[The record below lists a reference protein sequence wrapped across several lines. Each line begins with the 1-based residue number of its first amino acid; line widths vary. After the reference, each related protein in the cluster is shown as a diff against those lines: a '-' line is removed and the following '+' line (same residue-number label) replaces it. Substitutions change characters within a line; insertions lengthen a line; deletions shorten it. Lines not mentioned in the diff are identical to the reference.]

1 MQLCRIWSAKQN
13 EGNTINCY
21 FGRERYMHMRRIWIV
36 ILLVMAMGS
45 QAQHRTQVM
54 DSDIRTLRMRYM
66 IEALEP
72 SGTVNRPYL
81 VLPESGVIDGS
92 EAENTLEISFD
103 EMSHDVHQYSYRV
116 LHCNRDWTES
126 DISSYEYVDGFTT
139 ADIVDYEHSMN
150 TQQAYTHYSFAFPN
164 EDMQLKASG
173 NYVVQIYEDG
183 DQDRV
188 VAEVCFRVVEP
199 IVGIDVN
206 VRANTDIELNGRYQQ
221 LDVDVQTKALNV
233 RDAGD
238 VKVIV
243 EQNGRLDNQVVLE
256 KPTFVEPNRL
266 RYMNQKSLIF
276 EGGNEYRHFDA
287 YSTYYAGYHVDRVQ
301 YAQGEYHA
309 LLDIDEV
316 RGTKNRNAGREG
328 LPYVTERDA
337 NGQWLVNCEKTD
349 YVDTEAEYMWVHFV
363 LPVDEYV
370 MDGHVFV
377 GGEAF
382 GNQLSALNRMAYDA
396 EHKSYYLY
404 AYLKQG
410 GYDYMY
416 YVQGKNGVT
425 SLPLEGS
432 HWQTENAY
440 AVWVYYTPFGGR
452 YDRLVGCKVL

>member
-1 MQLCRIWSAKQN
+1 MK
-13 EGNTINCY
+13 
-21 FGRERYMHMRRIWIV
+21 RRL
-36 ILLVMAMGS
+36 ILLLFMVSMAGY
-45 QAQHRTQVM
+45 AQHKTQVL

-66 IEALEP
+66 KEALEP
-72 SGTVNRPYL
+72 SGTVSRPYL

-103 EMSHDVHQYSYRV
+103 EMSHDVHQYSYCV
-116 LHCNRDWTES
+116 VHCNRDWTES

-183 DQDRV
+183 DQENV
-188 VAEVCFRVVEP
+188 VAEVCFRIVEP
-199 IVGIDVN
+199 MVSMDAN
-206 VRANTDIELNGRYQQ
+206 VRGNTDMEFNGRYQQ
-221 LDVDVQTKALNV
+221 LDIDVNIRSLNLQNPNEIKIV
-233 RDAGD
+233 
-238 VKVIV
+238 V
-243 EQNGRLDNQVVLE
+243 EQNGRRDNQVVLSR
-256 KPTFVEPNRL
+256 PTFVEPNRL
-266 RYMNQKSLIF
+266 RYVNQKALIF
-276 EGGNEYRHFDA
+276 EGGNEYRHFDI
-287 YSTYYAGYHVDRVQ
+287 YSAYYAGYHVDRVE

-316 RGTKNRNAGREG
+316 RGTKNKNAGREG
-328 LPYVTERDA
+328 LPYVTEMDA

-363 LPVDEYV
+363 LPVDQYV
-370 MDGHVFV
+370 MDGQVFV

-382 GNQLSALNRMAYDA
+382 GNQLSAQNRMEYNADQKY
-396 EHKSYYLY
+396 YYLY

-416 YVQGKNGVT
+416 YVLGQNGVT
-425 SLPLEGS
+425 SLPIEGS
-432 HWQTENAY
+432 HWQTQNEY
-440 AVWVYYTPFGGR
+440 SICVYYTPFGGR
-452 YDRLVGCKVL
+452 CDRLVGYKVL

>member
-1 MQLCRIWSAKQN
+1 
-13 EGNTINCY
+13 
-21 FGRERYMHMRRIWIV
+21 MRRIWIV

-45 QAQHRTQVM
+45 QAQHKTQVL

-72 SGTVNRPYL
+72 SGTVSRPYL

-183 DQDRV
+183 DQENV
-188 VAEVCFRVVEP
+188 VAEVCFRIVEP
-199 IVGIDVN
+199 MVSMDAN
-206 VRANTDIELNGRYQQ
+206 VRGNTDMEFNGRYQQ
-221 LDVDVQTKALNV
+221 LDIDVNIRSLNLQNPNEIKIV
-233 RDAGD
+233 
-238 VKVIV
+238 V
-243 EQNGRLDNQVVLE
+243 EQNGRRDNQVVLSR
-256 KPTFVEPNRL
+256 PTFVEPNRL
-266 RYMNQKSLIF
+266 RYVNQKALIF
-276 EGGNEYRHFDA
+276 EGGNEYRHFDI
-287 YSTYYAGYHVDRVQ
+287 YSAYYAGYHVDRVE

-316 RGTKNRNAGREG
+316 RGTKNKNAGREG
-328 LPYVTERDA
+328 LPYVTEMDA

-363 LPVDEYV
+363 LPVDQYV
-370 MDGHVFV
+370 MDGQVFV

-382 GNQLSALNRMAYDA
+382 GNQLSAQNRMEYNADQKY
-396 EHKSYYLY
+396 YYLY

-416 YVQGKNGVT
+416 YVLGQNGVT
-425 SLPLEGS
+425 SLPIEGS
-432 HWQTENAY
+432 HWQTQNEY
-440 AVWVYYTPFGGR
+440 SICVYYTPFGGR
-452 YDRLVGCKVL
+452 CDRLVGYKVL

>member
-1 MQLCRIWSAKQN
+1 MVSIA
-13 EGNTINCY
+13 GY
-21 FGRERYMHMRRIWIV
+21 
-36 ILLVMAMGS
+36 
-45 QAQHRTQVM
+45 AQHRTQVL

-72 SGTVNRPYL
+72 SGMVSRPYL

-92 EAENTLEISFD
+92 DEENALEISFD

-116 LHCNRDWTES
+116 LHCQMDWTES
-126 DISSYEYVDGFTT
+126 SISSYEYVDGFTT

-164 EDMQLKASG
+164 EEMQLKASG

-183 DQDRV
+183 NQDRI

-199 IVGIDVN
+199 IVGIEAHL
-206 VRANTDIELNGRYQQ
+206 RANTDIELSGRYQQ
-221 LDVDVQTKALNV
+221 LDVDVQTKALNL

-238 VKVIV
+238 VKLVV
-243 EQNGRLDNQVVLE
+243 EQNGRWDNRVVLE
-256 KPTFVEPNRL
+256 KPTFVEPNGL
-266 RYMNQKSLIF
+266 RYVNQKSLIF
-276 EGGNEYRHFDA
+276 EGGNEFRHFDT
-287 YSTYYAGYHVDRVQ
+287 YSSYYAGNHVDRVR
-301 YAQGEYHA
+301 YTQGEYHA
-309 LLDIDEV
+309 LLEVDNV
-316 RGTKNRNAGREG
+316 RGTKNKYAGREG

-363 LPVDEYV
+363 LPVEHYV
-370 MDGHVFV
+370 LDGDVFV

-382 GNQLSALNRMAYDA
+382 GNQMSAQNKMAYDV
-396 EHKSYYLY
+396 EQKCYYLY

-416 YVQGKNGVT
+416 YVMGTNGVT
-425 SLPLEGS
+425 SMPLEGS
-432 HWQTENAY
+432 HWQTENEY
-440 AVWVYYTPFGGR
+440 AVWVYYRPFGAR
-452 YDRLVGCKVL
+452 YDRLVAVKRL

>member
-1 MQLCRIWSAKQN
+1 
-13 EGNTINCY
+13 
-21 FGRERYMHMRRIWIV
+21 MRKGLIV
-36 ILLVMAMGS
+36 ILLALAIGS

-81 VLPESGVIDGS
+81 VLPKSGMIDGS
-92 EAENTLEISFD
+92 EDENTLEISFD

-116 LHCNRDWTES
+116 VHCNRDWTES
-126 DISSYEYVDGFTT
+126 NISSYEYVYGFTT

-150 TQQAYTHYSFAFPN
+150 TQQAYTHYWFSFPN
-164 EDMQLKASG
+164 SDMQLKASG

-183 DQDRV
+183 DQENV

-199 IVGIDVN
+199 LARAEAN
-206 VRANTDIELNGRYQQ
+206 VRANTDSELNGRYQQ
-221 LDVDVQTKALNV
+221 LDLDVTTAALNM
-233 RDAGD
+233 RDAND
-238 VKVIV
+238 VKVV
-243 EQNGRLDNQVVLE
+243 VQQNGRWDNQVVLE

-266 RYMNQKSLIF
+266 RYVNQKALIF
-276 EGGNEYRHFDA
+276 EGGNEYRHFDI
-287 YSTYYAGYHVDRVQ
+287 YSSYYAGYHVDRVE

-316 RGTKNRNAGREG
+316 RGTKNKNAGREG
-328 LPYVTERDA
+328 LPYLTERDA
-337 NGQWLVNCEKTD
+337 NGQWLVNCEKTE

-363 LPVDEYV
+363 LPVEQYV

-382 GNQLSALNRMAYDA
+382 GNQLSAQNRMEYDA
-396 EHKSYYLY
+396 DNKCYYLY
-404 AYLKQG
+404 VYLKQG

-416 YVQGKNGVT
+416 YVWGKNGVT
-425 SLPLEGS
+425 TVPLEGS
-432 HWQTENAY
+432 HWQTENEY
-440 AVWVYYTPFGGR
+440 MIWVYYRPFGER
-452 YDRLVGCKVL
+452 YDRLVAAKRL